1 MQVGARAAAGWL
13 ARGRLIKVRR
23 VQPPALDFV
32 TRLWFAWACF
42 FRVLFDGAFAARAF
56 AVRAALPASHA
67 ASEPAATRDDDA
79 LADAEAAEARA
90 GEARAREAVRELET
104 KLANAEARAEQEA
117 SARAESAA
125 EAREEGALLVLSL
138 LQREGRLVDFLQQDV
153 AGFDDADVGTAA
165 RVVHEGCKKA
175 LASHA
180 TLAPVRT
187 EREGGPVEIAEGD
200 VARVK
205 LVGDVRGAAPFKGV
219 LRHKGWQV
227 VELTLPVPTA
237 GHDARLV
244 APAEVEL

>member
-1 MQVGARAAAGWL
+1 MQVGAAGPACWL
-13 ARGRLIKVRR
+13 ARRRLAKVRD

-32 TRLWFAWACF
+32 TRLWFAWACL

-56 AVRAALPASHA
+56 AVRAALPEPTKAP
-67 ASEPAATRDDDA
+67 EPAARRDDEA
-79 LADAEAAEARA
+79 LADAKAREAK
-90 GEARAREAVRELET
+90 AREAVRALEA
-104 KLANAEARAEQEA
+104 KLVNAEVRAEQE
-117 SARAESAA
+117 SKAREETAT

-175 LASHA
+175 LAAHA
-180 TLAPVRT
+180 KLAPVRG

>member
-1 MQVGARAAAGWL
+1 M
-13 ARGRLIKVRR
+13 
-23 VQPPALDFV
+23 QPPALDFV

-42 FRVLFDGAFAARAF
+42 FRVLLDGAFAARAF
-56 AVRAALPASHA
+56 AVRSALPSAVTASTE
-67 ASEPAATRDDDA
+67 ASEPAKARDDDA
-79 LADAEAAEARA
+79 LADAEAREAK
-90 GEARAREAVRELET
+90 ARQAVRELQA
-104 KLANAEARAEQEA
+104 KLASAEARAEQEA
-117 SARAESAA
+117 KTRAEATT

-180 TLAPVRT
+180 KVAPVRT

-200 VARVK
+200 VGRVK

-227 VELTLPVPTA
+227 TELALPVPTA

>member
-1 MQVGARAAAGWL
+1 MG
-13 ARGRLIKVRR
+13 
-23 VQPPALDFV
+23 
-32 TRLWFAWACF
+32 
-42 FRVLFDGAFAARAF
+42 
-56 AVRAALPASHA
+56 
-67 ASEPAATRDDDA
+67 
-79 LADAEAAEARA
+79 
-90 GEARAREAVRELET
+90 
-104 KLANAEARAEQEA
+104 
-117 SARAESAA
+117 
-125 EAREEGALLVLSL
+125 
-138 LQREGRLVDFLQQDV
+138 LQQDV

-175 LASHA
+175 LAAHA
-180 TLAPVRT
+180 KLAPVRS